1 MRLYQKFVTN
11 QQLRRVVVLLTLIGV
26 IYVSRSMMNIILLTF
41 IFTFLVTQLVRKV
54 QQYSKIPPAAVVVP
68 LYILVIF
75 LVYLA
80 VTIYVPQIAKQSI
93 KLGESVYNFYQ
104 SPSFDANQFM
114 RTIGDYMK
122 QFNLTDQLKH
132 GVSTIVNYITG
143 IGTMGVT
150 IVLSFIL
157 SFFYTIELDR
167 LPQFGKLFLKST
179 YGWFF
184 QDIMYFAKKFVNTF
198 GVVIEAQIFIAIV
211 NTVLTTITLTVMKM
225 PNIPSLAIMIFLLS
239 MVPVAGVIVSC
250 IPLCII
256 AFSIGG
262 IQYVVY
268 ILVMILVIHALEAYV
283 LNPRFMSSKTQ
294 LPIFFTFVVL
304 FVAERFLGTWGLI
317 VGLPIF
323 TFFLD
328 VLGVKTIQKSGKKQK
343 KAAN

>member
-1 MRLYQKFVTN
+1 MTLYQRFVAN
-11 QQLRRVVVLLTLIGV
+11 QQLRRLVVLMGMIGV
-26 IYVSRSMMNIILLTF
+26 IFAVRSMMNIILLTF
-41 IFTFLVTQLVRKV
+41 IFTFLVTQLVRHV
-54 QQYSKIPPAAVVVP
+54 QRYVRIPPAAVVVP
-68 LYILVIF
+68 LYILVIL
-75 LVYLA
+75 LVYLG
-80 VTIYVPQIAKQSI
+80 VTIYVPQIAKQTI

-104 SPSFDANQFM
+104 SPSFDANKFM
-114 RTIGDYMK
+114 QLISQYMK

-132 GVSTIVNYITG
+132 GVSTLVNYITG

-157 SFFYTIELDR
+157 SFFYTIELDK
-167 LPQFGKLFLKST
+167 LPQFGGLFLKST
-179 YGWFF
+179 YGWLF
-184 QDIMYFAKKFVNTF
+184 QDIAYFAKKFVNTF
-198 GVVIEAQIFIAIV
+198 GVVIEAQIFIAVV

-239 MVPVAGVIVSC
+239 MVPVAGVILSC

-256 AFSIGG
+256 AFSVGG
-262 IQYVVY
+262 VQYVVY
-268 ILVMILVIHALEAYV
+268 ILVMITVIHALEAYV

-328 VLGVKTIQKSGKKQK
+328 VLGVKTIKTK
-343 KAAN
+343 